1 MCIRDRG
8 TESIGSLFER
18 ERVYFEKGDNARI
31 DGKMQLHNRFAF
43 DENGVPMLYIFDT
56 CKNFIRTVPNLV
68 YDEKDVEDVNTEQE
82 DHIYDMTRYVCMENP
97 IAARVNKPPKPVLYD
112 PLDINTPVSY
122 THLDVYKRQA
132 QGSVGKDEL

>member
-1 MCIRDRG
+1 
-8 TESIGSLFER
+8 
-18 ERVYFEKGDNARI
+18 
-31 DGKMQLHNRFAF
+31 MQLHNRFAF

-112 PLDINTPVSY
+112 PLDINTPSY
-122 THLDVYKRQA
+122 DRYAWFQHN
-132 QGSVGKDEL
+132 